1 MKAREKAYNGLCDII
16 LGNQYS
22 NLYLRKELDDFSA
35 ADKAFI
41 TNIIY
46 GTMQNY
52 LYLRYQW
59 IHYVDV
65 SISKD
70 MALLMDMSIY
80 QFLFMDKVPDYAIV
94 NEAVEIAATMHK
106 GKYRTMINAMLRRFL
121 REGKKEVIGNEE
133 TQLSIMTSHPLW
145 VIKMWSKQ
153 YGFEITKKICEAD
166 KGVATSYARVNTLVS
181 NRQQIIENNELFELG
196 EGEDAL
202 IYKGGNIAN
211 TKEYLTGLLTIQ
223 DASSQ
228 KVAHW
233 LNAQPNESVLDT
245 CAAPGTKTTHIAQMM
260 NNQGEIVALD
270 LHEHR
275 VELIKHS
282 AARLGITIIKPI
294 CKDATELA
302 EYYDGFDKV
311 LVDAPCSGYGVMRRK
326 NDIKVHMLPSD
337 MDELIP
343 LQKAILNEASQC
355 VKENGILVY
364 STCTLN
370 KKENEKQIEN
380 FLADHPHFECLEMQ
394 TLFPFEKDQDGFFIA
409 KLKRLVF

>member
-1 MKAREKAYNGLCDII
+1 MKAREKAYIGLCDIV
-16 LGNQYS
+16 LGKQYS
-22 NLYLRKELDDFSA
+22 NLYLRKELDDFSV

-59 IHYVDV
+59 IHFVDI

-80 QFLFMDKVPDYAIV
+80 QFLFMDKVPEYAIV
-94 NEAVEIAATMHK
+94 NEAVEIAANMHK

-121 REGKKEVIGNEE
+121 REGKKEIVGNEE
-133 TQLSIMTSHPLW
+133 TKLSILTSHPLW

-153 YGFEITKKICEAD
+153 YGFETTKKICEAD
-166 KGVATSYARVNTLVS
+166 KGVSTSYARVNTLATT
-181 NRQQIIENNELFELG
+181 RAEIIENNELFS
-196 EGEDAL
+196 EGKGKDAL

-228 KVAHW
+228 LVAHW
-233 LNAQPNESVLDT
+233 VDPRPEDRVLDT
-245 CAAPGTKTTHIAQMM
+245 CAAPGTKTTHMAQLMH
-260 NNQGEIVALD
+260 NQGEIVALD
-270 LHEHR
+270 IHEHR

-282 AARLGITIIKPI
+282 AARLGITNIEAT
-294 CKDATELA
+294 CKDATELS
-302 EYYDGFDKV
+302 EYYDGFDRV
-311 LVDAPCSGYGVMRRK
+311 LVDAPCSGYGVMKRK

-343 LQKAILNEASQC
+343 LQKSILSEASKC
-355 VKENGILVY
+355 VKKAGILVY

-380 FLADHPHFECLEMQ
+380 FLAEHEQFECIEMK
-394 TLFPFEKDQDGFFIA
+394 TLFPFEQDQDGFFIA